1 MQNQKRLH
9 RAGDGPPPARGGHAD
24 GGSGGEGPCIGGQ
37 LQLAS
42 PVAAPTD
49 GTATATTRPR
59 AAYAPLWRPARVAR
73 RVISHAR
80 TGTPLHSNPWRG
92 DAKRRDHVRMH
103 ARGVLPGRYSNER
116 RGIFPRTHTH
126 ARTHTRGGHTNF
138 DSARLLTPIGNAIV
152 SNSYIRTTRVWL
164 ASRAS
169 TLNGGYPQQL
179 NMYDVRV

>member
-9 RAGDGPPPARGGHAD
+9 RAGVGPPPARGGHAD
-24 GGSGGEGPCIGGQ
+24 GGSGGERPRIGGQ

-42 PVAAPTD
+42 PVATPTD

-59 AAYAPLWRPARVAR
+59 AAYAPLWRPARFAR

-80 TGTPLHSNPWRG
+80 TGTPLHSNPWRS

-126 ARTHTRGGHTNF
+126 AHARGPTRGSALGF
-138 DSARLLTPIGNAIV
+138 DSARLLTVGRHQLIMQLLATPISVQHV
-152 SNSYIRTTRVWL
+152 SGWHAARRH
-164 ASRAS
+164 
-169 TLNGGYPQQL
+169 
-179 NMYDVRV
+179 